1 MAKKSNFE
9 EPFEETQGMYTQ
21 AIVAAGLNGVVNI
34 TVLTDN
40 KAKDIFKVNKANK
53 LLQYRTGDDVIIVL
67 NENIFEKLEAP
78 QKLIVVEESL
88 AGITYDGETDT
99 FEIKKPDVN
108 TFSGVLS
115 KHTYAVWEVL
125 RESIK
130 TLYQVEKDE
139 ETARKEALEAGKP
152 KKKQF

>member
-9 EPFEETQGMYTQ
+9 EPFEETQAMFTQ
-21 AIVAAGLNGVVNI
+21 VIMAAGLNSLVNI

-67 NENIFEKLEAP
+67 NEKIFEQLEPAHR
-78 QKLIVVEESL
+78 LIVVEESL
-88 AGITYDGETDT
+88 SAISYDTEHDT
-99 FEIKKPDVN
+99 LEVKQPDVK
-108 TFSGVLS
+108 TFKGVLK
-115 KHTYAVWEVL
+115 KHTYAVWEVVQ
-125 RESIK
+125 ESIT

-139 ETARKEALEAGKP
+139 EQAKKDALEAGKP
-152 KKKQF
+152 KKKF